1 MKSLSVKLGVILIG
15 IAIFGYTEV
24 WGSGATSSSSI
35 NLEPLIY
42 TVLGFV
48 LGLFGNLILERI
60 KRKWLRKDFVNA
72 LYAQFKELVPK
83 LAGNYLILKIDLGE
97 MDRDAL
103 NWIKSVK
110 SQGYQFLED
119 KTVEAIDKFLKLN
132 DDQIRVVNQLNKQK
146 PPKAS
151 FIKKFNLPVL
161 DENISSISLLDSDL
175 QYSLLDIKTKINW
188 LNEIVERHNFFFE
201 KTFDSGISRE
211 NWEIIDSNIR
221 EGYAQLGKW
230 CRNTSELIMK
240 LLKEL
245 SGTK

>member
-1 MKSLSVKLGVILIG
+1 MKSLLVKLILIG
-15 IAIFGYTEV
+15 LAIFGCAEV
-24 WGSGATSSSSI
+24 WGAGTTSSSSI

-42 TVLGFV
+42 IVLGFV

-60 KRKWLRKDFVNA
+60 KRKWLRKDFVKA
-72 LYAQFKELVPK
+72 LYAQFKELAPK
-83 LAGNYLILKIDLGE
+83 LAGNYLILKINLGE

-132 DDQIRVVNQLNKQK
+132 DDEIRVVNQLTKQK

-161 DENISSISLLDSDL
+161 EENISSISLLDSNL
-175 QYSLLDIKTKINW
+175 QHSLLDIKTKINW

-221 EGYAQLGKW
+221 EGYAQLGKL
-230 CRNTSELIMK
+230 CRNISELIMK
-240 LLKEL
+240 LPKEL
-245 SGTK
+245 SGTE